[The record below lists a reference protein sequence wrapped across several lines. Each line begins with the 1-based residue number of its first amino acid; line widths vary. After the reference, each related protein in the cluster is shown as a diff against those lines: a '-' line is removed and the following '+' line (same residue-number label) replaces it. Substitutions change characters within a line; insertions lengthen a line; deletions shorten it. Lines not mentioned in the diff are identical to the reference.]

1 MYLYIYIFTYTLTDT
16 HLHFTHVD
24 TIFVYTHMYVY
35 RRERERERYMCVH
48 ACVCVC
54 CNGNVPLAEITWM
67 GGDTAELR
75 YHLES
80 MDACTCRRMLSDAA
94 KFAYVL
100 KAYEDEGGNI
110 ADL

>member
-1 MYLYIYIFTYTLTDT
+1 
-16 HLHFTHVD
+16 
-24 TIFVYTHMYVY
+24 MYVY
-35 RRERERERYMCVH
+35 RREREKDTCVFMR
-48 ACVCVC
+48 VCVC

-75 YHLES
+75 YPLES

-94 KFAYVL
+94 KYAYVL